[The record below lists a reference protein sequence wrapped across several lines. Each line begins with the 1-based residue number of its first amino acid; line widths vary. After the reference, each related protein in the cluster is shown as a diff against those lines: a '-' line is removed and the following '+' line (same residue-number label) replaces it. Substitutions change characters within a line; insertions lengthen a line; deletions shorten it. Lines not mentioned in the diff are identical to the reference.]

1 MFPINVLHCNPNQ
14 PEIKLIDLDESG
26 NQPIRDLD
34 KYLRYGDY
42 RGCYIA
48 PETVKGQ
55 WNIKNDEW
63 AVGITMYFM
72 LKGDVPFFGYDMKE
86 TMQLI
91 TAYNFDRSS
100 EYWNAISEEGRD
112 LIQRLMAY
120 KPDDRIS
127 A

>member
-1 MFPINVLHCNPNQ
+1 
-14 PEIKLIDLDESG
+14 
-26 NQPIRDLD
+26 
-34 KYLRYGDY
+34 
-42 RGCYIA
+42 
-48 PETVKGQ
+48 
-55 WNIKNDEW
+55 
-63 AVGITMYFM
+63 MYFM